1 MRTRP
6 ADARAA
12 RTVRQ
17 HNLSSGAERKR
28 GTGWI
33 ARFSRFDLAR
43 GYREARGS
51 GNAKTTEGRRLQ
63 HGGYRI
69 HQRRTLLS
77 TLCERTQRQFPDVR
91 AAGGRGGAFAGGAGR
106 YRAGPGG
113 EAAYGFPPRT
123 HTESPVAPQAGAGI
137 GKGHTSTPPTAPPRT
152 PPSCLK

>member
-91 AAGGRGGAFAGGAGR
+91 AAGGRGGAVSGGAR
-106 YRAGPGG
+106 KEPAGPRG
-113 EAAYGFPPRT
+113 
-123 HTESPVAPQAGAGI
+123 VGAHPI
-137 GKGHTSTPPTAPPRT
+137 SART
-152 PPSCLK
+152 PTRKPTSSQGWSAY